1 MRLLGILTGSA
12 IALALL
18 IVTIGVPELSP
29 LPEAKSPQPDRK
41 WLPQSLP
48 LPAEPE
54 TQIASEASDAP
65 AEPDTQVASE
75 TFDAPAEPVTQVAT
89 EALDASAEPAPG
101 GSPGG
106 PEKAGQATLTEP
118 KNSLQGL
125 PPTADA
131 NWYAF
136 WSPFRS
142 EIAADGF
149 ITELQRTTGL
159 DYRVVRLKPGVYE
172 VAFAY
177 SDKNDIQEKLARIS
191 TATGLDMSG
200 G

>member
-1 MRLLGILTGSA
+1 MVRLLGILTGSA
-12 IALALL
+12 IALAIL
-18 IVTIGVPELSP
+18 IVTIGIPDFAPSPAAATPVVRDDPAVQLRPPPEE
-29 LPEAKSPQPDRK
+29 PEAPE
-41 WLPQSLP
+41 
-48 LPAEPE
+48 EPV
-54 TQIASEASDAP
+54 ASDMTEMP
-65 AEPDTQVASE
+65 AEPD
-75 TFDAPAEPVTQVAT
+75 PAETPQVPPELAQ
-89 EALDASAEPAPG
+89 SAVQEPTDPAPHI
-101 GSPGG
+101 
-106 PEKAGQATLTEP
+106 A
-118 KNSLQGL
+118 
-125 PPTADA
+125 PTADV

-149 ITELQRTTGL
+149 VAELQRTTGL

-177 SDKNDIQEKLARIS
+177 LDDNDIQEKLTKIS